1 MSEWKEW
8 RIGNIAEV
16 FDGPHATPK
25 KTHAGPWFLS
35 IASLQGGRLALSE
48 SAHLSDEDFVRWTR
62 RVTPRVDDVLFSY
75 ETRLGEAALMP
86 EGVRACLGRRMA
98 LMRPRAD
105 RVHPDY
111 LLYAYLG
118 PEFQQTIR
126 QNAVHGAT
134 VDRIPLVDFPSW
146 TIRLPDLPEQ
156 RAIAALL
163 GALDDKIAVNE
174 RIAATSGELADA
186 LLARVLGSMQC
197 DVAKLSDIADVN
209 KSKVAPNDGW
219 LKYIDISGISRGKI
233 GTYSRIPW
241 SQAPGRARRRIRP
254 GDTIWSTVRPGRRSF
269 ALVMDDD
276 DELVASTGFA
286 VLTPKFIGPALLYGL
301 VTRHEFVDYLES
313 VAEGS
318 AYPAVKSD
326 RFARANVPLPPQS
339 VIDSYERDAIALRRR
354 AHAAEVENRV
364 LAELRDTLLPRL
376 VSGELRV
383 KDVEV

>member
-219 LKYIDISGISRGKI
+219 LKYIDISGVSRGKI